1 MGLGNR
7 FVGRTGEIEVLRR
20 ELGRARSGDVRLV
33 LVSGEPGIG
42 KSRLVSEFAEEASRG
57 ALVLLTHCL
66 ELSGQ
71 AVPLAPIHDLVHR
84 AYRRLGPARLR
95 EAAGVYAADLALL
108 EPALASDVPAPAQR
122 PEGSTSRRQLDAVR
136 HLLEQ
141 LGDSEPVLV
150 VVEDLHWADPSTVD
164 VLRHLATSMEGARVL
179 VVATL
184 RDGTPTHQR
193 LRAAAAG
200 MTSVTCVDLGRLG
213 PQETATLADA
223 VRTDHPDVDH
233 GTAPASALGSDHVA
247 HAVRAS
253 HGNPLYLQELLSAS
267 DVGELPPPLQT
278 LLLARLSTLSE
289 AARDIVDLVS
299 VGDPPL
305 RYSDL
310 LRAADLPEQALDDA
324 LADAEARAVLTTDHG
339 DHVSLRHPLL
349 GDAARA
355 DMDIGRRRDR
365 HRTWA
370 ATLSARALT
379 PRTALRIS
387 YHWQQ
392 ADELDDAV
400 RTAMKGA
407 GAAGAAC
414 DYVTQA
420 ALLDRVCALWPD
432 AGAAT
437 RSLDLVD
444 VLQDA
449 ARAHELAGDYS
460 AAAAVLEHA
469 IERSSDGDPS
479 RTASLLATR
488 GRVAFWQGDS
498 MLPFMQRAL
507 DVLPLDGHTSV
518 RAQVLSELCDAL
530 KEEGRYAAAED
541 AANEAVRLARE
552 SGNEGAAALALV
564 VLANVTQ
571 HDDPQRAVEA
581 ASTAIELA
589 DRAGAGD
596 VMLQA
601 MATRLLTR
609 GALLGVGPRS
619 CLEEI
624 EHDLSLAHAR
634 GLDHHRLGA
643 WLRVIQAYT
652 YLEMGDLD
660 AALDAA
666 ERALPA
672 LRSHGAENHSRCIRA
687 TVHLIRGEP
696 DAARAELACRVRSH
710 YAHFDAAGLDPQ
722 SWLVWHDD
730 GPEAAAELL
739 LPLLTGLAARQPT
752 ALITVPEM
760 LYSLSRYLRLSGRAD
775 DPDDTGVVLLDRA
788 RSFLRPI
795 IAHDPLLDVIDA
807 TLAHAD
813 HVDPVPYWRS
823 AAAKG
828 PSWAA
833 GVYWHVET
841 LLRLAEATDR
851 RAEALKALGTAH
863 TEAQRLGSR
872 AQLDE
877 IAAVRRRLD
886 RRGGPSGLTA
896 REVEVLQLVAD
907 GLSNTEIGRQLHVSR
922 STVGVHISNVL
933 AKTGAPDRDQAA
945 AWGLQAGLLVSAGG
959 PPASR

>member
-1 MGLGNR
+1 MGSGRR
-7 FVGRTGEIEVLRR
+7 FVGRAGEIEVLRR

-42 KSRLVSEFAEEASRG
+42 KSRLVSQFAEEAARG
-57 ALVLLTHCL
+57 AQVLLTHCL

-71 AVPLAPIHDLVHR
+71 AVPLAPIQDLVHR
-84 AYRRLGPARLR
+84 AYRRLGTERLR
-95 EAAGVYAADLALL
+95 EVAGVYAADLALF
-108 EPALASDVPAPAQR
+108 EPALATEVPAPTQE
-122 PEGSTSRRQLDAVR
+122 PEGSASRRQLDAVR

-141 LGDSEPVLV
+141 LSDSEPVLV
-150 VVEDLHWADPSTVD
+150 VVEDLHWADPATVD
-164 VLRHLATSMEGARVL
+164 MLRYLATSMEGACVL

-184 RDGTPTHQR
+184 RDGTTTHRR
-193 LRAAAAG
+193 LLAEAAG
-200 MTSVTCVDLGRLG
+200 MPSATWIELGRLG
-213 PQETATLADA
+213 PDETAMLADA
-223 VRTDHPDVDH
+223 VRPEHPDVRH
-233 GTAPASALGSDHVA
+233 GTTAAGDHSADQVA

-267 DVGELPPPLQT
+267 DVGELPPSLRT

-289 AARDIVDLVS
+289 AARDVVDLVS

-310 LRAADLPEQALDDA
+310 LRAADLSEQALDAA
-324 LADAEARAVLTTDHG
+324 LADAEARAVLTTDQA

-370 ATLSARALT
+370 AALSTRLVT
-379 PRTALRIS
+379 PRTTLRIT

-392 ADELDDAV
+392 ADEPEQAV
-400 RTAMKGA
+400 RTALDGA
-407 GAAGAAC
+407 RAAGAVC
-414 DYVTQA
+414 DYVTRA

-432 AGAAT
+432 AGSAT
-437 RSLDLVD
+437 RGLDLVD

-460 AAAAVLEHA
+460 AAAAALEHA
-469 IERSSDGDPS
+469 IERSSGGDPS
-479 RTASLLATR
+479 RTASMLAAR

-498 MLPFMQRAL
+498 MLPFMQGAL
-507 DVLPLDGHTSV
+507 DVLPPDSHSYV
-518 RAQVLSELCDAL
+518 RAQVLAELCDAL
-530 KEEGRYAAAED
+530 KEEGHYAAAED
-541 AANEAVRLARE
+541 AANEAVRLARD

-581 ASTAIELA
+581 ASDAIELA

-609 GALLGVGPRS
+609 GALLGGGSES

-624 EHDLSLAHAR
+624 EHDLSLTHAR

-660 AALDAA
+660 AALEAA
-666 ERALPA
+666 ERALPV
-672 LRSHGAENHSRCIRA
+672 LRLHGAQNHGRSIRA

-710 YAHFDAAGLDPQ
+710 YPHFDRAALDPQ
-722 SWLVWHDD
+722 SWLVWLDD
-730 GPEAAAELL
+730 GPEAAADLL
-739 LPLLTGLAARQPT
+739 LPLLVDLATQRPT
-752 ALITVPEM
+752 ALVTVPEM
-760 LYSLSRYLRLSGRAD
+760 LFSLTRYLRLSGRAD
-775 DPDDTGVVLLDRA
+775 DPDDPGVVLLDRA

-807 TLAHAD
+807 TLAHVD
-813 HVDPVPYWRS
+813 HADPVPHWRA

-841 LLRLAEATDR
+841 LIRLAAATDH
-851 RAEALKALGTAH
+851 RAEALEALDTAH
-863 TEAQRLGSR
+863 TEARRLGSR

-877 IAAVRRRLD
+877 ISAVRRRLD
-886 RRGGPSGLTA
+886 RRGGPAGLTA
-896 REVEVLQLVAD
+896 REVEVLELVAN
-907 GLSNTEIGRQLHVSR
+907 GLSNTEIGRRLHISR

-933 AKTGAPDRDQAA
+933 TKTGAPDRAQAA
-945 AWGLQAGLLVSAGG
+945 AWGRQTGLLVSAGG